1 MYIQGGEPRLVRAA
15 GWPGYEL
22 RPAEQKNSLFWPLWL
37 TLLLLCTTA
46 AAESHFAASLDMVAL
61 VSYNGYSGPL
71 PFLAFFCST
80 AIKAADDIQPI
91 KASSFLCYSTTRRE
105 DRRSKEVWRGA
116 APPPTREVRYSQRR
130 RKKPF
135 RRVSRGDA
143 GAAAASPIY
152 FSIAIL
158 AFSSFFL
165 HLLLPSFQDVLWNFA
180 NHKSRKLLLETDCR
194 IRPFSLLCFGRNS
207 SRSRRLRCYYA
218 RHRRASAM
226 PLEKK
231 RIRNKE
237 QKRMVKQSCKE
248 KCERKRRR
256 RDSILIM
263 RKFPRD
269 PCTTI
274 EDEEEYH
281 IEEAAAAELL

>member
-1 MYIQGGEPRLVRAA
+1 MYKEGNFSHSRLLRAA
-15 GWPGYEL
+15 GQLGYEL

-37 TLLLLCTTA
+37 TLLLCTTAATA

-91 KASSFLCYSTTRRE
+91 KASSFLCKQASMARRG
-105 DRRSKEVWRGA
+105 VAIA
-116 APPPTREVRYSQRR
+116 AALEVRYSQRR

-135 RRVSRGDA
+135 RRVSPGGGG
-143 GAAAASPIY
+143 GAAVVAASPIH

-180 NHKSRKLLLETDCR
+180 NHKSRKLLLETDCC
-194 IRPFSLLCFGRNS
+194 IRPFSLLCFGTRTTDT
-207 SRSRRLRCYYA
+207 RRLN
-218 RHRRASAM
+218 
-226 PLEKK
+226 P
-231 RIRNKE
+231 
-237 QKRMVKQSCKE
+237 
-248 KCERKRRR
+248 
-256 RDSILIM
+256 
-263 RKFPRD
+263 
-269 PCTTI
+269 
-274 EDEEEYH
+274 
-281 IEEAAAAELL
+281 

>member
-1 MYIQGGEPRLVRAA
+1 MADTTTMYYRC
-15 GWPGYEL
+15 YH
-22 RPAEQKNSLFWPLWL
+22 
-37 TLLLLCTTA
+37 A

-91 KASSFLCYSTTRRE
+91 KASSFLCYSTTRGGQPKQ
-105 DRRSKEVWRGA
+105 RSMAWRC
-116 APPPTREVRYSQRR
+116 RR
-130 RKKPF
+130 RARYVTVKEEGRSPF
-135 RRVSRGDA
+135 VELA
-143 GAAAASPIY
+143 TAMPAAASPIY

-194 IRPFSLLCFGRNS
+194 IRPFSLLCFGRSS
-207 SRSRRLRCYYA
+207 SRSRRLRCHYA
-218 RHRRASAM
+218 RHRRAPAM
-226 PLEKK
+226 PLKK
-231 RIRNKE
+231 KKRNKE

-281 IEEAAAAELL
+281 IEEAAAAAELL

>member
-1 MYIQGGEPRLVRAA
+1 MYIQGGEPQPFARAA
-15 GWPGYEL
+15 GWLGYEL

-37 TLLLLCTTA
+37 TLLLCTTTATA

-105 DRRSKEVWRGA
+105 DRRSKEVSRGA
-116 APPPTREVRYSQRR
+116 ARYVTVKEEGRS
-130 RKKPF
+130 PF
-135 RRVSRGDA
+135 VELA
-143 GAAAASPIY
+143 AAMPAAAASPIHS
-152 FSIAIL
+152 SIAIL

-194 IRPFSLLCFGRNS
+194 IRPFSLLCFGRSS
-207 SRSRRLRCYYA
+207 SRSRRLRCHYA
-218 RHRRASAM
+218 RHRRAPAM
-226 PLEKK
+226 PLKKKKQRTEKNGK
-231 RIRNKE
+231 AKL
-237 QKRMVKQSCKE
+237 Q
-248 KCERKRRR
+248 RKV
-256 RDSILIM
+256 
-263 RKFPRD
+263 
-269 PCTTI
+269 
-274 EDEEEYH
+274 
-281 IEEAAAAELL
+281 

>member
-1 MYIQGGEPRLVRAA
+1 M
-15 GWPGYEL
+15 
-22 RPAEQKNSLFWPLWL
+22 
-37 TLLLLCTTA
+37 
-46 AAESHFAASLDMVAL
+46 
-61 VSYNGYSGPL
+61 
-71 PFLAFFCST
+71 
-80 AIKAADDIQPI
+80 
-91 KASSFLCYSTTRRE
+91 CYSTTRRE

-116 APPPTREVRYSQRR
+116 APPPRRVRYVTVKEEGRS
-130 RKKPF
+130 PF
-135 RRVSRGDA
+135 VELA
-143 GAAAASPIY
+143 TAMPAAASPIY

-194 IRPFSLLCFGRNS
+194 IRPFSLLCFGRSS
-207 SRSRRLRCYYA
+207 SRSRRLRCHYA
-218 RHRRASAM
+218 RHRRAPAM

-281 IEEAAAAELL
+281 IEEAAAAAELL